1 MSRKTKSYEVSSIK
15 YDLDGKTLPEAIERL
30 NELLEQYG
38 SECVIDIGQE
48 YEPYD
53 YQGERYAYV
62 RLMGTRLEDDAEY
75 EKRLAEE
82 KVYAERRAQADL
94 EAYERVR
101 KQMEGK

>member
-1 MSRKTKSYEVSSIK
+1 MTRRIKDYEVSSIK
-15 YDLDGKTLPEAIERL
+15 YDLDGKTLPEAIKSL
-30 NELLEQYG
+30 KELLEHYG

-62 RLMGTRLEDDAEY
+62 RLMGKREENDEEY
-75 EKRLAEE
+75 EKRIADE
-82 KVYAERRAQADL
+82 KRYADQRAKADM

-101 KQMEGK
+101 KQLENK